1 MCFYSQF
8 YDKSRVNCIFCF
20 YIKLASAV
28 IVIWKNVGKKFLL
41 VQIDQCTKVQNEHF
55 FSGGVRSGVG
65 QGTQMLKI
73 VSHFHYI
80 KPQFQSQFTQIS
92 DLTSTNFLKKGL
104 LSNHSNAFRTKKK
117 NFRTSLCAMTR
128 KKKYAKGLVSIDKIP
143 TRCFGP
149 IFVKKSQKV
158 MRI

>member
-1 MCFYSQF
+1 MSISFP
-8 YDKSRVNCIFCF
+8 
-20 YIKLASAV
+20 
-28 IVIWKNVGKKFLL
+28 VG
-41 VQIDQCTKVQNEHF
+41 
-55 FSGGVRSGVG
+55 SGVG

-117 NFRTSLCAMTR
+117 KFRTSLCAMTR

-158 MRI
+158 MRIWFDFLKPAIFVFKTKLELSKQQQASPKSANIF